1 MLNRLLEID
10 KHASAFILGPRGT
23 GKTHWLKDK
32 FANCLYFDLL
42 HDETFTAFL
51 ANPSILEDRIP
62 SDYDDYIIIDE
73 IQKVPPLLN
82 EVHRLIEHSNKR
94 FILTGSSARALR
106 KRGINLLA
114 GRALTYHMHP
124 LTVIEMGESFDLA
137 KLLRYGALPKAHT
150 LKDPSHY
157 LASYVQTYL
166 KEEVQQEALTRNLA
180 LFTRFLNIASFSQ
193 GETLNYSAIARELG
207 SNKQSISNF
216 FDILDDLLI
225 AVRIPVFTRRAKR
238 QTVSQMKFYYFD
250 TGVYRTLRPKGPLD
264 SEEDLS
270 GAALETLF
278 LQQARAIN
286 DYYRLG
292 YDFYYWR
299 TTDQHE
305 VDFVL
310 YGEKGFHA
318 IEIKR
323 KQKLQAKDF
332 KGLEIF
338 GEDYAEA
345 KRFVFYGGNSRYT
358 HKDIHVIPFA
368 QAIKILP
375 ELFE

>member
-10 KHASAFILGPRGT
+10 EHTSAFILGPRGT
-23 GKTHWLKDK
+23 GKTHWLKGNFPD
-32 FANCLYFDLL
+32 CLYFDLL
-42 HDETFTAFL
+42 RHETFTEFL

-62 SDYDDYIIIDE
+62 SNYDDYIIIDE
-73 IQKVPPLLN
+73 IQKVPSLLN
-82 EVHRLIEHSNKR
+82 EVHRLIEHKKKR
-94 FILTGSSARALR
+94 FILTGSSARSLR
-106 KRGINLLA
+106 KKGVNLLA

-124 LTVIEMGESFDLA
+124 LTIAEMGEAFDLT
-137 KLLRYGALPKAHT
+137 KLLRYGALPKAYT
-150 LKDPSHY
+150 LKNPSHY

-180 LFTRFLNIASFSQ
+180 LFTRFLNTASFSQ
-193 GETLNYSAIARELG
+193 GEVLNYASIARELG

-238 QTVSQMKFYYFD
+238 KTVAQMKFYYFD
-250 TGVYRTLRPKGPLD
+250 TGVYRSLRPKGPLD
-264 SEEDLS
+264 SEKELT

-286 DYYRLG
+286 DYYRWG

-299 TTDQHE
+299 TVDQHE

-323 KQKLQAKDF
+323 KQKLQPKDF
-332 KGLEIF
+332 RGLALF
-338 GEDYAEA
+338 GEDYPEA
-345 KRFVFYGGNSRYT
+345 KRFVFYGGNTCYT
-358 HKDIHVIPFA
+358 HKDINVIPFT
-368 QAIKILP
+368 QAIKTLP
-375 ELFE
+375 EIFE